1 MADLKVLLAGE
12 SWTSSTT
19 HYKGFDFFMSTYYEE
34 GAGHLIKALEAGGI
48 TVEHMPGHQA
58 ATSFPFHA
66 DELGAYDVVVLSDLG
81 ANTLL
86 LSPDTFL
93 RGKRT
98 PNRLAAIRD
107 YVHAGGG
114 LLMAGGYMSF
124 QGIYG
129 AARFGRTPVEEAL
142 PVTILNAD
150 DRVEV
155 PEGADPKV
163 EVADH
168 PVLAGIEGDW
178 PYLLGFNEV
187 QPKPGSTTVLTAGA
201 YPLLSLGEF
210 GNGRSAAWTS
220 DIGPHWCP
228 TDFVSWSGYP
238 RLFQNLVR
246 WLAKS

>member
-19 HYKGFDFFMSTYYEE
+19 HYKGFDYFMSTYYEE
-34 GAGHLIKALEAGGI
+34 GADHLIGALEAGGI
-48 TVEHMPGHQA
+48 TVEHMPGHRA

-66 DELGAYDVVVLSDLG
+66 DELRAYDVVVLSDIG

-107 YVHAGGG
+107 YVHEGGG

-129 AARFGRTPVEEAL
+129 AARFGRTPVEDAL
-142 PVTILNAD
+142 PVSILNAD

-155 PEGADPKV
+155 PEGAIPNV
-163 EVADH
+163 EAADH
-168 PVLAGIEGDW
+168 PVLEGIEGDW

-187 QPKPGSTTVLTAGA
+187 QPKQGSATVLTAGA
-201 YPLLSLGEF
+201 HALLSLGEF
-210 GNGRSAAWTS
+210 GDGRSAAWTS

-228 TDFVSWSGYP
+228 TDFVTWSGYQ
-238 RLFQNLVR
+238 RLFQNLIR
-246 WLAKS
+246 WLAKA